1 MASYTAEVAKI
12 HKTFNSAVRSARTR
26 GALVKAYNAHSRAH
40 QRIMKKHLR
49 EERAQ
54 VERAKRRL

>member
-12 HKTFNSAVRSARTR
+12 HKTFNSAVKRARTR

-40 QRIMKKHLR
+40 QRIMKK
-49 EERAQ
+49 Q
-54 VERAKRRL
+54 

>member
-12 HKTFNSAVRSARTR
+12 HKTFNSAVKRARTR

-54 VERAKRRL
+54 VERAKRKL